1 LPSLGQPGLT
11 APPRDKVVISG
22 DGNAKVVFVK
32 EEDIGTF
39 TIKAADDPRTLNK
52 ILYLRLPANTYSIN
66 ELVALWEKKIGKT
79 LEKTYI
85 PEEEVLKKIAESPF
99 PVNVIMSTGHSIFV
113 KGDQTNFE
121 IGPDGVEASQLY
133 PEVKYTTVEEYLSQY
148 V

>member
-1 LPSLGQPGLT
+1 
-11 APPRDKVVISG
+11 
-22 DGNAKVVFVK
+22 VK

-39 TIKAADDPRTLNK
+39 TIKAVDDPRTLNK
-52 ILYLRLPANTYSIN
+52 ILYLRLPANTFSLN
-66 ELVALWEKKIGKT
+66 ELVALWEKKIGKS

-99 PVNVIMSTGHSIFV
+99 PLNAIMSTGHSIFV

-133 PEVKYTTVEEYLSQY
+133 PEVKYTTVDEYLSQY